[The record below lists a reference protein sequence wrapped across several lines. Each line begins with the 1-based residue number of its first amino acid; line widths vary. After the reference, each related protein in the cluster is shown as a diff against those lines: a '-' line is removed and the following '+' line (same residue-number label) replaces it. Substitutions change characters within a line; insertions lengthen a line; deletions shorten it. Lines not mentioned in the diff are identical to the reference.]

1 MKKTIAI
8 PVTAIET
15 REIRYIKAA
24 EDAIQALRR
33 LVSEMDMEGRGRTLI
48 SNEKTLLTEEKTAL
62 FQVRKTIDTDLI
74 KEPLENVEK
83 LVKQLHEEI
92 SKLEMAIVTELTKE
106 KPQE

>member
-33 LVSEMDMEGRGRTLI
+33 LVLEMDMEGSGRTLI
-48 SNEKTLLTEEKTAL
+48 ANKKTLLTEEKTAL

-74 KEPLENVEK
+74 KEPLENAEK

>member
-33 LVSEMDMEGRGRTLI
+33 LVSEMDMEGSGRTLI

>member
-8 PVTAIET
+8 PVTAMET

-24 EDAIQALRR
+24 EDAIQTLRR
-33 LVSEMDMEGRGRTLI
+33 LVSEMDTEGSGRTLI
-48 SNEKTLLTEEKTAL
+48 ANEKTVLTEEKTAL

-74 KEPLENVEK
+74 KEPLENAEK

-92 SKLEMAIVTELTKE
+92 RKLEMAIVTELTRE
-106 KPQE
+106 TPQE